1 MKAKLLRR
9 IRKKH
14 HIGITNIGSYIWVDK
29 YGYAAYEWGLN
40 FRTDFYEEILGR
52 CGFHPL
58 SIGNMLVKNRKLK
71 DKRRKIRLQPTYRQ
85 NLLNQIIR

>member
-29 YGYAAYEWGLN
+29 YGYAAYEWGIN
-40 FRTDFYEEILGR
+40 FRTDFYE
-52 CGFHPL
+52 
-58 SIGNMLVKNRKLK
+58 
-71 DKRRKIRLQPTYRQ
+71 
-85 NLLNQIIR
+85 

>member
-1 MKAKLLRR
+1 MKVKLLRR

-29 YGYAAYEWGLN
+29 YGYAAYEWGIN

-52 CGFHPL
+52 CGLCSF
-58 SIGNMLVKNRKLK
+58 SITSLIINNLKLK
-71 DKRRKIRLQPTYRQ
+71 DKRRKLRLQPTYRQ
-85 NLLNQIIR
+85 NLLNQISR